1 VNKICEVCA
10 VNNHIT
16 QPASY
21 LLRLAS
27 IFSSCVQN
35 LYAAL
40 ASIKILTAIFAIAFV
55 TSLANAQTFPDGDI
69 TPGAP
74 APLCTSSAPL
84 TFTYVPFG
92 STAQTLDLYLPA
104 PSATPY
110 PTVIWIH
117 SGGWFMGDKTDVA
130 SAKRLVCKGYAVAS
144 INYRLSGVA
153 KFPAQ
158 IHDVKAAI
166 RFLRAN
172 APVYNLDAN
181 RFASFGS
188 SAGGHLS
195 SLVGSIGAVEITSL
209 EDLAQGNASFSSS
222 VRAAIAWF
230 GPSDFAQMDAQTLA
244 QGCGAAAATHGSSN
258 SNESR
263 LLGCTVSDPACSAS
277 VTSANPA
284 THINATSAPMLFMH
298 GTADCFVPIE
308 QSSVMKAAMDA
319 KSRPATTRMVVGA
332 DHGGAAWETSPV
344 QDAVVAFL
352 DFIFKR
358 AVANDASG
366 DGKSD
371 LVFQNIDTG
380 QISAWLMDGGVAS
393 STAGL
398 VSPGNW
404 SVSHTADF
412 NGDGKADILFRNND
426 GAVTQWLMNGLN
438 MTSTA
443 GLIGPDP
450 DWRVSHTGDFNG
462 DGKADILW
470 RNSNGAVT
478 VWLMDGIT
486 VTSRVGLF
494 GAGTDWRASHT
505 ADFNGDGKA
514 DILWRNNSNGATAIW
529 LMNGSTATTT
539 TTILGADA
547 NWRVSHVA
555 DFDGDGNADL
565 LWRNSNGA
573 VTTWLM
579 NGSTVASAVGILG
592 ANPDWSVTHTGD
604 FNGDGKADI
613 LWRSSNGAVTQWLMS
628 EATVTSATG
637 LLGADPNWRVTHLGD
652 YNGDGNADL
661 VWRNTT
667 NGSITM
673 WLMSGA
679 VVLERVGLLG
689 AGAWSVVPPMP

>member
-1 VNKICEVCA
+1 VNI
-10 VNNHIT
+10 HIT
-16 QPASY
+16 QSALY
-21 LLRLAS
+21 LSGLAG
-27 IFSSCVQN
+27 IFSCSMQK
-35 LYAAL
+35 LHAL
-40 ASIKILTAIFAIAFV
+40 ASIKIVMAILASLLV
-55 TSLANAQTFPDGDI
+55 PSLAHPQTFPDGDI
-69 TPGAP
+69 TPGDP
-74 APLCTSSAPL
+74 APVCSSSAPL

-92 STAQTLDLYLPA
+92 SSAQTLDLYLPA
-104 PSATPY
+104 SGTGPF

-144 INYRLSGVA
+144 VNYRLSGDA

-172 APVYNLDAN
+172 APVYDLDVN

-195 SLVGSIGAVEITSL
+195 SLAGSIGNAVGL

-244 QGCGAAAATHGSSN
+244 QGCSASAASHGSSG

-263 LLGCTVSDPACSAS
+263 LLGCTVSDPACAAS
-277 VTSANPA
+277 VTSANP
-284 THINATSAPMLFMH
+284 TTYINATTPPMLFMH
-298 GTADCFVPIE
+298 GTQDCFVPIG
-308 QSSVMKAAMDA
+308 QSSLMKTAMDA
-319 KSRPATTRMVVGA
+319 KGRPATKRMVIGA

-344 QDAVVAFL
+344 QDAVLAFL

-371 LVFQNIDTG
+371 LVFQNTDTG
-380 QISAWLMDGGVAS
+380 QISAWLMNGGVAS

-404 SVSHTADF
+404 NVSHTADF

-426 GAVTQWLMNGLN
+426 GSVTLWLMNGL
-438 MTSTA
+438 TTISTA
-443 GLIGPDP
+443 GLIGPDLN
-450 DWRVSHTGDFNG
+450 WRVSHVGDFNG

-470 RNSNGAVT
+470 RNINGAVT
-478 VWLMDGIT
+478 LWFMDGTT
-486 VTSRVGLF
+486 VTSRTGLL
-494 GAGTDWRASHT
+494 GADPDWRVSHVADFNGDGKADILWRHTNGATTIWLMNGGIITNATGILGLDANWRVSHVADLDGDGKADLLWRNINGAVTAWLMNGSAVASAAGLLGPTADWSVTHT

-514 DILWRNNSNGATAIW
+514 DILWRNI
-529 LMNGSTATTT
+529 
-539 TTILGADA
+539 
-547 NWRVSHVA
+547 
-555 DFDGDGNADL
+555 
-565 LWRNSNGA
+565 
-573 VTTWLM
+573 
-579 NGSTVASAVGILG
+579 
-592 ANPDWSVTHTGD
+592 
-604 FNGDGKADI
+604 
-613 LWRSSNGAVTQWLMS
+613 NGAVTQWLMS
-628 EATVTSATG
+628 GTTVTGATG
-637 LLGADPNWRVTHLGD
+637 LLGADANWRVTHLSD

-661 VWRNTT
+661 VWRNTS

-679 VVLERVGLLG
+679 VVLERAGLLG
-689 AGAWSVVPPMP
+689 VGAWNVVPSMP

>member
-1 VNKICEVCA
+1 MII
-10 VNNHIT
+10 HIT
-16 QPASY
+16 QPVSRSSGWA
-21 LLRLAS
+21 
-27 IFSSCVQN
+27 IFLSFRVRKRH
-35 LYAAL
+35 ATL
-40 ASIKILTAIFAIAFV
+40 ASIKIVTAIFAIAFMASQV
-55 TSLANAQTFPDGDI
+55 NAQTFPDGDI

-74 APLCTSSAPL
+74 APVCNSSAPL

-92 STAQTLDLYLPA
+92 SSAQTLDLYLPA
-104 PSATPY
+104 PSAKPH

-144 INYRLSGVA
+144 INYRLSGMA

-195 SLVGSIGAVEITSL
+195 SLVGSIGDAPSL
-209 EDLAQGNASFSSS
+209 EDLSQGNAIFSSN

-230 GPSDFAQMDAQTLA
+230 GPSDFVQMDAQTLA
-244 QGCGAAAATHGSSN
+244 QGCSAAAATHGGSN

-263 LLGCTVSDPACSAS
+263 LLGCTVGDPACGGAI
-277 VTSANPA
+277 TSANPA
-284 THINATSAPMLFMH
+284 TYINATTPPMLFMH
-298 GTADCFVPIE
+298 GTQDCFVPIE
-308 QSSVMKAAMDA
+308 QSSLMKTAMDA
-319 KSRPATTRMVVGA
+319 AGRPATKRLVRGA

-344 QDAVVAFL
+344 QDAVLAFL

-371 LVFQNIDTG
+371 LIFQDINTG
-380 QISAWLMDGGVAS
+380 QISAWLMNGSVAT

-398 VSPGNW
+398 VSPGSWN
-404 SVSHTADF
+404 VSHTADF
-412 NGDGKADILFRNND
+412 NGDSKADILFRNND
-426 GAVTQWLMNGLN
+426 GSVTLWLIDGLTTISAV
-438 MTSTA
+438 
-443 GLIGPDP
+443 GLIGPDFN
-450 DWRVSHTGDFNG
+450 WRVSHVGDFNG
-462 DGKADILW
+462 DGKTDILW

-529 LMNGSTATTT
+529 LMNGSTAASTTS
-539 TTILGADA
+539 ILGADA
-547 NWRVSHVA
+547 NWRVTHVA
-555 DFDGDGNADL
+555 DFDGDGKADL
-565 LWRNSNGA
+565 LWRNINGA

-579 NGSTVASAVGILG
+579 NGTTVASAVGLLG

-604 FNGDGKADI
+604 SNGDGKADI
-613 LWRSSNGAVTQWLMS
+613 LWRNASGAVTLWMMS
-628 EATVTSATG
+628 GTTVTNATG

-661 VWRNTT
+661 MWRNTT
-667 NGSITM
+667 DGGITM
-673 WLMSGA
+673 WLMSGS
-679 VVLERVGLLG
+679 VVLKKTGILG
-689 AGAWSVVPPMP
+689 PGAWSVVPSMP

>member
-1 VNKICEVCA
+1 VNI
-10 VNNHIT
+10 HIT

-21 LLRLAS
+21 LLRLAG

-35 LYAAL
+35 LYVTL
-40 ASIKILTAIFAIAFV
+40 VSIKIHAAIFATAFV
-55 TSLANAQTFPDGDI
+55 TSLANAQTVPDGDI

-74 APLCTSSAPL
+74 APLCASSVPL

-92 STAQTLDLYLPA
+92 GAAQTLDLYLPA

-117 SGGWFMGDKTDVA
+117 SGGWYMGDKTDVA

-172 APVYNLDAN
+172 APVYNLDVN

-195 SLVGSIGAVEITSL
+195 SLVGSIGAAPGL
-209 EDLAQGNASFSSS
+209 EDLTQGNASFSSS

-244 QGCGAAAATHGSSN
+244 QGCSASAATHGNSG

-263 LLGCTVSDPACSAS
+263 LLGCTVSDPACAAS

-284 THINATSAPMLFMH
+284 TYINATSAPMLFMH
-298 GTADCFVPIE
+298 GTQDCFVPIG
-308 QSSVMKAAMDA
+308 QSSIMKAAMDA
-319 KSRPATTRMVVGA
+319 KSRPATKRLVIGA

-344 QDAVVAFL
+344 QDAVLAFL
-352 DFIFKR
+352 DFILKR

-371 LVFQNIDTG
+371 LFFQNTETG
-380 QISAWLMDGGVAS
+380 QISAWLMNGSAAS

-398 VSPGNW
+398 VPAGNW
-404 SVSHTADF
+404 NVSHTADF

-426 GAVTQWLMNGLN
+426 GSVALWLMNGL
-438 MTSTA
+438 TTISA
-443 GLIGPDP
+443 VFLIGPDP
-450 DWRVSHTGDFNG
+450 NWRVSHIGDFNG

-486 VTSRVGLF
+486 VTSRAGLL
-494 GAGTDWRASHT
+494 GADPDWRVSHV

-514 DILWRNNSNGATAIW
+514 DILWRNTNGAITIW
-529 LMNGSTATTT
+529 LMNGSTVASATG
-539 TTILGADA
+539 ILGPDA
-547 NWRVSHVA
+547 NWRVSQVA
-555 DFDGDGNADL
+555 DFDGDGKADL
-565 LWRNSNGA
+565 LWRNINGA

-579 NGSTVASAVGILG
+579 NGSTVTSAAGILG
-592 ANPDWSVTHTGD
+592 PNADWSVTHTGD

-613 LWRSSNGAVTQWLMS
+613 LWRNIDGAVTQWLMS
-628 EATVTSATG
+628 GTNVMSATG
-637 LLGADPNWRVTHLGD
+637 LLGADANWRVTHLGD

-679 VVLERVGLLG
+679 AVLERSGLLG
-689 AGAWSVVPPMP
+689 AGAWNVVPPMP

>member
-1 VNKICEVCA
+1 VRA
-10 VNNHIT
+10 VNIHIT
-16 QPASY
+16 QPALHLS
-21 LLRLAS
+21 RLAGN
-27 IFSSCVQN
+27 FLCCAQQ
-35 LYAAL
+35 LHAL
-40 ASIKILTAIFAIAFV
+40 ASIKIAMAILV
-55 TSLANAQTFPDGDI
+55 SWLVPSLANAQAFPDGDI

-74 APLCTSSAPL
+74 APFCTTSLPL
-84 TFTYVPFG
+84 TFTYIPFG

-117 SGGWFMGDKTDVA
+117 SGGWYMGDKTDVA

-195 SLVGSIGAVEITSL
+195 SLVGSIGAAPGL

-244 QGCGAAAATHGSSN
+244 QGCSAAAATHGSSN

-263 LLGCTVSDPACSAS
+263 LLGCTVSDPACSTS

-284 THINATSAPMLFMH
+284 TYINATSTPMLFMH

-308 QSSVMKAAMDA
+308 QSAVMKAAMDA
-319 KSRPATTRMVVGA
+319 KNRPATKRLVIGA

-344 QDAVVAFL
+344 QDAVLAFL

-371 LVFQNIDTG
+371 LIFQDVNTG
-380 QISAWLMDGGVAS
+380 QINGWLMNGSVAS
-393 STAGL
+393 SAANLVAAGN
-398 VSPGNW
+398 VN
-404 SVSHTADF
+404 VSHSADF
-412 NGDGKADILFRNND
+412 NGDGKADILLRSND
-426 GAVTQWLMNGLN
+426 GYATLWLMNGLN
-438 MTSTA
+438 TISTA
-443 GLIGPDP
+443 GLIGPDLN
-450 DWRVSHTGDFNG
+450 WRVSHAGDFNG

-478 VWLMDGIT
+478 VWLMNGIT
-486 VTSRVGLF
+486 VTSRVGLL
-494 GAGTDWRASHT
+494 GADPDWRVSHV
-505 ADFNGDGKA
+505 ADFNNDGKA
-514 DILWRNNSNGATAIW
+514 DILWRHTNGATTIW
-529 LMNGSTATTT
+529 LMNGSVVTTATG
-539 TTILGADA
+539 ILGPDA

-555 DFDGDGNADL
+555 DFDGDGKADL
-565 LWRNSNGA
+565 LWRNTNGA

-579 NGSTVASAVGILG
+579 NGSTVAGATGILG
-592 ANPDWSVTHTGD
+592 PNLDWSVTHTGD

-613 LWRSSNGAVTQWLMS
+613 LWRNINGAVTQWLMS
-628 EATVTSATG
+628 GTTATSATG

-667 NGSITM
+667 DGGITM
-673 WLMSGA
+673 WLMSGT
-679 VVLERVGLLG
+679 VVLERAGLLG

>member
-1 VNKICEVCA
+1 MNI
-10 VNNHIT
+10 HII
-16 QPASY
+16 QPALY
-21 LLRLAS
+21 LSGWAS
-27 IFSSCVQN
+27 IFSGGVHKLHAVQ
-35 LYAAL
+35 
-40 ASIKILTAIFAIAFV
+40 ASIKIIVAILVTTFAV
-55 TSLANAQTFPDGDI
+55 SLANAQTFPDDDI

-74 APLCTSSAPL
+74 APLCVSSAPL

-92 STAQTLDLYLPA
+92 STAQTLDLYLPSS
-104 PSATPY
+104 SATPF

-117 SGGWFMGDKTDVA
+117 SGGWYMGDKADVA

-144 INYRLSGVA
+144 VNYRLSGTA

-172 APVYNLDAN
+172 ASVYNLDVN

-195 SLVGSIGAVEITSL
+195 SLVGTIGSAPGL
-209 EDLAQGNASFSSS
+209 EDLAQGNANFSSS
-222 VRAAIAWF
+222 VRAGIAWF

-244 QGCGAAAATHGSSN
+244 QGCSAAAATHGSSG

-263 LLGCTVSDPACSAS
+263 LLGCTVNDPACSAA
-277 VTSANPA
+277 VISANPA
-284 THINATSAPMLFMH
+284 TYINATSAPMLFMH
-298 GTADCFVPIE
+298 GTQDCFVPVG
-308 QSSVMKAAMDA
+308 QSSIMKAAMDA
-319 KSRPATTRMVVGA
+319 KSHPATKRLVIGA

-344 QDAVVAFL
+344 QDAVLAFL

-380 QISAWLMDGGVAS
+380 QISAWLMNGSVAS

-426 GAVTQWLMNGLN
+426 GAVTLWLMNGL
-438 MTSTA
+438 TAISTA

-450 DWRVSHTGDFNG
+450 NWRVAHVGDFNG

-470 RNSNGAVT
+470 RNINGAVT
-478 VWLMDGIT
+478 LWLMDGTTIT
-486 VTSRVGLF
+486 NRVGLI
-494 GAGTDWRASHT
+494 GADPDWRVSHV

-514 DILWRNNSNGATAIW
+514 DILWRHSNGATTIW
-529 LMNGSTATTT
+529 LMDGGTVTSATG
-539 TTILGADA
+539 ILGADA

-555 DFDGDGNADL
+555 DFDGDGKADL
-565 LWRNSNGA
+565 LWRNTNGA
-573 VTTWLM
+573 VTAWLM
-579 NGSTVASAVGILG
+579 NGNTIASAVGLLG

-613 LWRSSNGAVTQWLMS
+613 LWRNINGAVTQWLMS
-628 EATVTSATG
+628 GTTVTSATG
-637 LLGADPNWRVTHLGD
+637 LLGTDANWRVTHLAD

-661 VWRNTT
+661 VWRNTN

-679 VVLERVGLLG
+679 VVLEKTGLLG
-689 AGAWSVVPPMP
+689 TGAWSVVPPMP